1 MTSHLDTRLTRRE
14 YRWRPLDRYE
24 NGQATHGLT
33 CFHRDCL
40 FFQQTRSETTMT
52 IRGCYNNMKVQ
63 HIGAFKRNLTAAE
76 DLVCFFLLLKRS
88 LIVVLNDV
96 DVHSGCG

>member
-1 MTSHLDTRLTRRE
+1 
-14 YRWRPLDRYE
+14 
-24 NGQATHGLT
+24 
-33 CFHRDCL
+33 
-40 FFQQTRSETTMT
+40 MT

-76 DLVCFFLLLKRS
+76 DLVFFFFLLLKRS